1 MRPVISAF
9 SERSRRR
16 AWGGGHLSLDRM
28 QWGHEVMTSGAAVS
42 GNCRKARGALAGC
55 LFQQRDLWRKI
66 SCIQTCNIGASKV
79 PGAKS
84 WHHCQHWFPWGSTTL
99 ESEKDYLLMLCPVQH
114 LKEKKIPA
122 ENSFKLLTQSRTLKK
137 SVKFL
142 DALQRIKIHMRY
154 IFSSQRAVSKF
165 LQDSHIYLVWFSR

>member
-1 MRPVISAF
+1 
-9 SERSRRR
+9 
-16 AWGGGHLSLDRM
+16 
-28 QWGHEVMTSGAAVS
+28 
-42 GNCRKARGALAGC
+42 
-55 LFQQRDLWRKI
+55 
-66 SCIQTCNIGASKV
+66 
-79 PGAKS
+79 
-84 WHHCQHWFPWGSTTL
+84 
-99 ESEKDYLLMLCPVQH
+99 MLCPVQH

-165 LQDSHIYLVWFSR
+165 LQDSHIYLV